1 MHFLIFKKGGSTIV
15 AIWHVGIYWEF
26 EVKNIVLVFIKFF
39 EEFFSLAH
47 QNILESFPLPS
58 RNILLWFYML
68 IAIADI
74 HISFLFSICFWTWYV
89 IAILTSECFF
99 YLDERNVH
107 MLRKYILLTNASI
120 LIKSWPLKTKVPLR
134 KKFWLLNTKRHQK
147 CRRKIQ
153 PHPLHLHLLNL
164 WKWKQHQYN
173 HHPIC
178 W

>member
-1 MHFLIFKKGGSTIV
+1 MFSSSSSRSSFLCPSKHSGIFSITFKKHSVMILYAHSHSWHPHIV
-15 AIWHVGIYWEF
+15 
-26 EVKNIVLVFIKFF
+26 
-39 EEFFSLAH
+39 SLFH
-47 QNILESFPLPS
+47 LFLDLICYCNPDFRMFLLS
-58 RNILLWFYML
+58 RWK
-68 IAIADI
+68 
-74 HISFLFSICFWTWYV
+74 
-89 IAILTSECFF
+89 CFF